1 VKNLRKGGTWMA
13 KEIVNE
19 YGKIVIS
26 EEVVATIAGIAAI
39 ECYGLAGM
47 VSRKMLKDGI
57 VELLGKENL
66 SRGVEVRFIDDQTV
80 IDLYIIVSYGV
91 RISEVAHNIIDKVA
105 YTVQKVLGI
114 EVAKVNI
121 NVQGV
126 KVSNDK

>member
-1 VKNLRKGGTWMA
+1 
-13 KEIVNE
+13 
-19 YGKIVIS
+19 
-26 EEVVATIAGIAAI
+26 
-39 ECYGLAGM
+39 M